1 MKEKS
6 KHSKSS
12 EGDSS
17 KNKYPIR
24 TIDTDTGYVCPVFEL
39 NDRKRG
45 VRLVKLQFMLAE
57 AMERGEDPNPVLDK
71 LAEMGLDYRNARALD
86 GSDRKISNK
95 DIRNWAGQFMA
106 LTGIIK
112 EEIDSADIEDDEQ
125 SVAYQ
130 ETSNGISPLTIQE
143 TICRY
148 YESVIEE
155 NPYQTD
161 EARLLPQGAINGYL
175 AASFNTEWPDGDH
188 RIPDPFR
195 FDVDC
200 FDFDLPTDA
209 DIAAAIVNVMIGAG
223 YNVSTEDGSL
233 ILRQDM
239 VNIVL
244 SDADVYRFTYGALK
258 EYIDAGKFEDKQLC
272 LQVLTNDFIQ
282 CVVRAIKNL
291 TSDDAIE

>member
-1 MKEKS
+1 MKDKS
-6 KHSKSS
+6 KPSTSS

-17 KNKYPIR
+17 ENEYPSR

-39 NDRKRG
+39 NDRKNG

-57 AMERGEDPNPVLDK
+57 AMERGEDPNPILDK
-71 LAEMGLDYRNARALD
+71 LAEMGIDYRSARALD
-86 GSDRKISNK
+86 GSDRKISNR

-112 EEIDSADIEDDEQ
+112 EEIDIADIEDEQ
-125 SVAYQ
+125 FVAYH
-130 ETSNGISPLTIQE
+130 ETSNGISPLAIQE
-143 TICRY
+143 TISMY
-148 YESVIEE
+148 GESVIEE

-161 EARLLPQGAINGYL
+161 EARLLPKGAINGYL
-175 AASFNTEWPDGDH
+175 AASFNTEWSDGDY
-188 RIPDPFR
+188 RIPEPFR
-195 FDVDC
+195 FDADY
-200 FDFDLPTDA
+200 FDFDLPTDT
-209 DIAAAIVNVMIGAG
+209 DIAAAIVNVMISAG

-239 VNIVL
+239 VSIVL

-272 LQVLTNDFIQ
+272 LQVLTNEFIHS
-282 CVVRAIKNL
+282 VVRAIKNL